1 MSMRGTDNTVTYWPK
16 RISLLALGLMLT
28 LAAHPTSAA
37 SDAELAVA
45 KEARA
50 ARAAAKASNG
60 SVKKLERQLQK
71 TQEAETAAKAA
82 VATARS
88 EANAAAAEEKAA
100 SGFAGVFG
108 ADPQKKLTRAE
119 AKQADLANRASSL
132 SSDLTA
138 ARLADTQARG
148 RLASAE
154 SAHSEIVGARQRA
167 ADAEKAEAAKA
178 KGTRKAY
185 ETALA
190 DHDRKQTEA
199 VRLSADA
206 DQLTS
211 RIAAL
216 EALEGG
222 ARQQVTGATTAAT
235 AAAESEDRAARRASI
250 KALRKA
256 ERDFLAIAK
265 ELTAK
270 RKKVGKVTAI
280 AERAQQSAAGA
291 ASVLA
296 AAETAYSPYEA
307 ADRAATEEAAAI
319 KAQQRQERED
329 LAAARKQVKAE
340 QDRIARQK
348 RDVARA
354 QAAEARQQ
362 AKEAKAEARQQAEK
376 AKAETRQ
383 QAEKAEAE
391 ARQQAEKA
399 KAEADRLAHAKKDKA
414 RAAADA
420 KKAEAAKAKAIRK
433 AYETAVAD
441 DNRTKKE
448 AIRLSA
454 AADQL
459 ASRVAELEGLEGGAK
474 QQVAE
479 TSAAAA
485 AAAESEDKSARRA
498 SIKALRKAERDFVGL
513 SKDISAKR
521 TKAGK
526 ARAAAEQAQQDSA
539 AAAAAL
545 AEAAGAYSPYQ
556 AAETAAAEA
565 AAAIKTQQEQERAAH
580 KQEKAER
587 DRVARQ
593 KHDEARAQ
601 AAEERRQ
608 AKAAK
613 AEADGLARAERDKA
627 RAAADVVKRQAAEE
641 RRQAKEA
648 KAEAKA
654 EADGL
659 ARAERD
665 KARAAA
671 DVVRAA
677 DDEAKRQAA
686 EERRQAKEAK
696 AAADGLARAERDV
709 ARAAADKAKRQAAAE
724 KAEADRLARAER
736 DKVRA
741 EANREG
747 DTERALK
754 TASRAASGAEKDLAD
769 AIADQNEAKGD
780 VAQAQTAAEAAKAE
794 VAAHATLVDQAEDDD
809 KARAKAMKALQ
820 KADKKSLRANA
831 DLEEARAAAAAAEQ
845 DAAAATAANDAAK
858 SALATATADFQ
869 PFAAARAEEARLN
882 EEVRVA
888 RQKVKE
894 DMRIKKAQE
903 KADRVAA
910 REEASSDA
918 EKLRREA
925 DATAAQAKEGEK
937 AAERERK
944 AAETR
949 AQETADAEHQEAI
962 ADLQARRE
970 SFNRARAQRKAA
982 EAELADIEN
991 AHRARIAR
999 LENELKFAKG
1009 EEAVA
1014 KIDIENNDQ
1023 LTHLIPAQIRDAE
1036 GDLSKEKDALA
1047 EHASAIANATS
1058 DTAREEE
1065 ILIMRGAGIRIDKL
1079 QEKMKSLRELLG
1091 NAGSDKLDAEKRLVL
1106 AVAQIREATARL
1118 ATIDDERDGRY
1129 IDLRKKVDER
1139 RAVEDSMEEGL
1150 ALLEENM
1157 LSTGYAR
1164 REIHP
1169 KPKRGE
1175 GIVIYDGPYPAE
1187 GPPAAATARS
1197 ADGPGG
1203 AQYDIG
1209 LVQVTGD
1216 REPVQQLE
1224 NWEQYVNDAMYSPMS
1239 EQDIEAFRQTVLKD
1253 LQDDGYVFATVS
1265 VYKPSLKLGFLKLR
1279 VHVGDTGD
1287 ITISG
1292 AKYHTA
1298 DNLLKSSAWITGEKF
1313 NYRKLYGDLFNLNV
1327 RPDLQ
1332 IDTRLKPKV
1341 DAFGRRVIDIELAV
1355 EDSYPMHLA
1364 LSIANSGTEET
1375 GDWRARGTLQH
1386 LNLTDRNDTLTIE
1399 YMTDPGG
1406 FDNVSSLSMSY
1417 YTPIGADKGLTFY
1430 TGWSESD
1437 FDDIF
1442 PLLDIYGEGYY
1453 LGLQLSKVLKSTKN
1467 YSLDL
1472 TGGWIYRYT
1481 ENTSDV
1487 AGVTSDRRDIKL
1499 SMPSAALGYSAK
1511 NFDRFGG
1518 RNFGSFTLTG
1528 NFAGKFG
1535 SASTAQF
1542 ENQNKDATGEFWI
1555 GTLRMARLQK
1565 LFRGEQDPGKWTMF
1579 MEFEGQAADDSLV
1592 SAVQYR
1598 LGGAESVRGY
1608 EEAEVLGDSGIRG
1621 TLEVRTP
1628 LIDNFIPGLK
1638 HAEDFLAENPDHW
1651 STHRLQFDAFA
1662 DFGRVETSAQQPG
1675 EHSSQTMMSIGA
1687 GLRLGFT
1694 KYSQIRLDYGYP
1706 LEDTEETNE
1715 GEGQFHFKLEILK

>member
-1 MSMRGTDNTVTYWPK
+1 M
-16 RISLLALGLMLT
+16 
-28 LAAHPTSAA
+28 
-37 SDAELAVA
+37 
-45 KEARA
+45 
-50 ARAAAKASNG
+50 
-60 SVKKLERQLQK
+60 
-71 TQEAETAAKAA
+71 
-82 VATARS
+82 
-88 EANAAAAEEKAA
+88 
-100 SGFAGVFG
+100 
-108 ADPQKKLTRAE
+108 
-119 AKQADLANRASSL
+119 
-132 SSDLTA
+132 
-138 ARLADTQARG
+138 
-148 RLASAE
+148 
-154 SAHSEIVGARQRA
+154 
-167 ADAEKAEAAKA
+167 
-178 KGTRKAY
+178 
-185 ETALA
+185 
-190 DHDRKQTEA
+190 
-199 VRLSADA
+199 
-206 DQLTS
+206 
-211 RIAAL
+211 
-216 EALEGG
+216 
-222 ARQQVTGATTAAT
+222 
-235 AAAESEDRAARRASI
+235 
-250 KALRKA
+250 
-256 ERDFLAIAK
+256 
-265 ELTAK
+265 
-270 RKKVGKVTAI
+270 
-280 AERAQQSAAGA
+280 
-291 ASVLA
+291 
-296 AAETAYSPYEA
+296 
-307 ADRAATEEAAAI
+307 
-319 KAQQRQERED
+319 
-329 LAAARKQVKAE
+329 
-340 QDRIARQK
+340 
-348 RDVARA
+348 
-354 QAAEARQQ
+354 
-362 AKEAKAEARQQAEK
+362 
-376 AKAETRQ
+376 
-383 QAEKAEAE
+383 
-391 ARQQAEKA
+391 
-399 KAEADRLAHAKKDKA
+399 
-414 RAAADA
+414 
-420 KKAEAAKAKAIRK
+420 
-433 AYETAVAD
+433 
-441 DNRTKKE
+441 
-448 AIRLSA
+448 
-454 AADQL
+454 
-459 ASRVAELEGLEGGAK
+459 
-474 QQVAE
+474 
-479 TSAAAA
+479 
-485 AAAESEDKSARRA
+485 
-498 SIKALRKAERDFVGL
+498 
-513 SKDISAKR
+513 
-521 TKAGK
+521 
-526 ARAAAEQAQQDSA
+526 
-539 AAAAAL
+539 
-545 AEAAGAYSPYQ
+545 
-556 AAETAAAEA
+556 
-565 AAAIKTQQEQERAAH
+565 
-580 KQEKAER
+580 
-587 DRVARQ
+587 
-593 KHDEARAQ
+593 
-601 AAEERRQ
+601 
-608 AKAAK
+608 
-613 AEADGLARAERDKA
+613 
-627 RAAADVVKRQAAEE
+627 
-641 RRQAKEA
+641 
-648 KAEAKA
+648 
-654 EADGL
+654 
-659 ARAERD
+659 
-665 KARAAA
+665 
-671 DVVRAA
+671 
-677 DDEAKRQAA
+677 
-686 EERRQAKEAK
+686 
-696 AAADGLARAERDV
+696 
-709 ARAAADKAKRQAAAE
+709 
-724 KAEADRLARAER
+724 
-736 DKVRA
+736 
-741 EANREG
+741 
-747 DTERALK
+747 K
-754 TASRAASGAEKDLAD
+754 TASRAASGAEQDLAA

-780 VAQAQTAAEAAKAE
+780 VAQAQTAAETAKAE
-794 VAAHATLVDQAEDDD
+794 VAAHATMVDHAEDD

-831 DLEEARAAAAAAEQ
+831 KLEDARAAAAAAEQ
-845 DAAAATAANDAAK
+845 AAAAAAATKDAAK
-858 SALATATADFQ
+858 SALITATADFQ
-869 PFAAARAEEARLN
+869 PFADARAAEARLN
-882 EEVRVA
+882 EEARIA

-894 DMRIKKAQE
+894 DMRVKKAQE

-910 REEASSDA
+910 REQASDDA

-925 DATAAQAKEGEK
+925 DAAKAKAKELEK

-991 AHRARIAR
+991 AHLARIAR

-1023 LTHLIPAQIRDAE
+1023 L
-1036 GDLSKEKDALA
+1036 
-1047 EHASAIANATS
+1047 
-1058 DTAREEE
+1058 
-1065 ILIMRGAGIRIDKL
+1065 
-1079 QEKMKSLRELLG
+1079 
-1091 NAGSDKLDAEKRLVL
+1091 DAEKRLVL
-1106 AVAQIREATARL
+1106 AAAQIREVTARL
-1118 ATIDDERDGRY
+1118 ATIDDQRDGRY
-1129 IDLRKKVDER
+1129 IDLRKEVDER
-1139 RAVEDSMEEGL
+1139 RAVEDSMEEAL
-1150 ALLEENM
+1150 AQLEENM

-1197 ADGPGG
+1197 ADGPRG

-1298 DNLLKSSAWITGEKF
+1298 DNLLKSSAWITGDKF

-1332 IDTRLKPKV
+1332 IDTLLKPKV

-1355 EDSYPMHLA
+1355 EDSYPIHLA
-1364 LSIANSGTEET
+1364 LNIANSGTEET

-1453 LGLQLSKVLKSTKN
+1453 FGLQLSKVLKSTKS

-1487 AGVTSDRRDIKL
+1487 AGVTSDRRDIKV
-1499 SMPSAALGYSAK
+1499 SMPSVALGYSSK
-1511 NFDRFGG
+1511 NFDRYGG

-1535 SASTAQF
+1535 SDSTAEF
-1542 ENQNKDATGEFWI
+1542 INQNKDATGEFWI

-1675 EHSSQTMMSIGA
+1675 EHSSQTMVSVGA

-1706 LEDTEETNE
+1706 LEGTEETNE

>member
-1 MSMRGTDNTVTYWPK
+1 MSIRSVEKTFAYWRK
-16 RISLLALGLMLT
+16 RISLLAFGLMLVF
-28 LAAHPTSAA
+28 AAYPASAA
-37 SDAELAVA
+37 SDAE
-45 KEARA
+45 
-50 ARAAAKASNG
+50 RAAAKEVRAA
-60 SVKKLERQLQK
+60 Q
-71 TQEAETAAKAA
+71 AAAK
-82 VATARS
+82 
-88 EANAAAAEEKAA
+88 
-100 SGFAGVFG
+100 
-108 ADPQKKLTRAE
+108 
-119 AKQADLANRASSL
+119 SS
-132 SSDLTA
+132 
-138 ARLADTQARG
+138 
-148 RLASAE
+148 
-154 SAHSEIVGARQRA
+154 
-167 ADAEKAEAAKA
+167 
-178 KGTRKAY
+178 RKAY
-185 ETALA
+185 EAALA
-190 DHDRKQTEA
+190 DHNRKQGEA
-199 VRLSADA
+199 SRLSADA

-211 RIAAL
+211 RIAEL

-222 ARQQVTGATTAAT
+222 ARQQVTDATAAAT
-235 AAAESEDRAARRASI
+235 AAAENDDKSARRASI
-250 KALRKA
+250 KALRQA
-256 ERDFLAIAK
+256 ERDFLGINK
-265 ELTAK
+265 DLTAK
-270 RKKVGKVTAI
+270 RKKVGKVTGA
-280 AERAQQSAAGA
+280 AERAQQGA
-291 ASVLA
+291 ATAAAALA

-307 ADRAATEEAAAI
+307 ADRAAAEEAAAI
-319 KAQQRQERED
+319 KAQKRQARED

-340 QDRIARQK
+340 QDRLAREK
-348 RDVARA
+348 REQARA
-354 QAAEARQQ
+354 RAAEERRQAKEAKAQERRQAEEAKAQ
-362 AKEAKAEARQQAEK
+362 AKEAKAEVDRQAKE
-376 AKAETRQ
+376 AKAEVDRQ
-383 QAEKAEAE
+383 AKE
-391 ARQQAEKA
+391 A
-399 KAEADRLAHAKKDKA
+399 KAESDRLAQAERDKV

-420 KKAEAAKAKAIRK
+420 KKAEVAKAKAIRK
-433 AYETAVAD
+433 AYEAAVAD
-441 DNRTKKE
+441 DKQKKKE
-448 AIRLSA
+448 TIRLSA

-459 ASRVAELEGLEGGAK
+459 AGHVAELEGLEGGAR

-479 TSAAAA
+479 ASSAAAAA
-485 AAAESEDKSARRA
+485 AAAESDDKSARRA
-498 SIKALRKAERDFVGL
+498 SVKALRKAERDFAGL
-513 SKDISAKR
+513 SKEITAKR

-526 ARAAAEQAQQDSA
+526 ARAAAGQAQQDSA

-545 AEAAGAYSPYQ
+545 AEAAAAYSPYQ
-556 AAETAAAEA
+556 AAERAAAEKA
-565 AAAIKTQQEQERAAH
+565 AAMKAQQQQERDAR

-587 DRVARQ
+587 DQVARQ
-593 KHDEARAQ
+593 KRDDARA
-601 AAEERRQ
+601 
-608 AKAAK
+608 
-613 AEADGLARAERDKA
+613 
-627 RAAADVVKRQAAEE
+627 
-641 RRQAKEA
+641 
-648 KAEAKA
+648 
-654 EADGL
+654 
-659 ARAERD
+659 
-665 KARAAA
+665 
-671 DVVRAA
+671 
-677 DDEAKRQAA
+677 QAA

-696 AAADGLARAERDV
+696 AAA
-709 ARAAADKAKRQAAAE
+709 
-724 KAEADRLARAER
+724 KAEADRLASVER
-736 DKVRA
+736 DKARA
-741 EANREG
+741 EADKARAVADEAKRKAAEERRQAKEAKAAAKAAAKAEAKREG
-747 DTERALK
+747 DTERAMK
-754 TASRAASGAEKDLAD
+754 TASRAASGAEQDLAA

-780 VAQAQTAAEAAKAE
+780 VAQAQTAAETAKAE
-794 VAAHATLVDQAEDDD
+794 AAAHATMVDHAEDD

-831 DLEEARAAAAAAEQ
+831 KLEDARAAAAAAEQ
-845 DAAAATAANDAAK
+845 AAAAAAATKDAAK
-858 SALATATADFQ
+858 SALITATADFQ
-869 PFAAARAEEARLN
+869 PFADARAAEARLN
-882 EEVRVA
+882 EEARIA

-894 DMRIKKAQE
+894 DMRVKKAQE

-910 REEASSDA
+910 REQASDDA

-925 DATAAQAKEGEK
+925 DAATAKAKELEK

-962 ADLQARRE
+962 DDLQARRG

-991 AHRARIAR
+991 AHLARIAR

-1023 LTHLIPAQIRDAE
+1023 P
-1036 GDLSKEKDALA
+1036 
-1047 EHASAIANATS
+1047 
-1058 DTAREEE
+1058 
-1065 ILIMRGAGIRIDKL
+1065 
-1079 QEKMKSLRELLG
+1079 
-1091 NAGSDKLDAEKRLVL
+1091 DAEKRLVL
-1106 AVAQIREATARL
+1106 AAAQIREATARL

-1129 IDLRKKVDER
+1129 IDLRKQVDER
-1139 RAVEDSMEEGL
+1139 RAVEDSMEEAL
-1150 ALLEENM
+1150 AQLEENM

-1298 DNLLKSSAWITGEKF
+1298 DNLLKSSAWITGDKF

-1332 IDTRLKPKV
+1332 IDTLLKPKV

-1453 LGLQLSKVLKSTKN
+1453 FGLQLSKVLKSTKN

-1499 SMPSAALGYSAK
+1499 SMPSVALGYSAK
-1511 NFDRFGG
+1511 NFDRYGG

-1535 SASTAQF
+1535 SDSTAEF
-1542 ENQNKDATGEFWI
+1542 INQNKDATGEFWI

-1621 TLEVRTP
+1621 TLEMRTP

-1675 EHSSQTMMSIGA
+1675 EHSSQTMVSIGA

-1706 LEDTEETNE
+1706 LEGTEETNE

>member
-1 MSMRGTDNTVTYWPK
+1 MSIRSVEKTFAYWRK
-16 RISLLALGLMLT
+16 RISLLAFGLMLVF
-28 LAAHPTSAA
+28 AAYPASAA
-37 SDAELAVA
+37 SDAE
-45 KEARA
+45 
-50 ARAAAKASNG
+50 RAAAKEVRAA
-60 SVKKLERQLQK
+60 Q
-71 TQEAETAAKAA
+71 AAAK
-82 VATARS
+82 
-88 EANAAAAEEKAA
+88 
-100 SGFAGVFG
+100 
-108 ADPQKKLTRAE
+108 
-119 AKQADLANRASSL
+119 SS
-132 SSDLTA
+132 
-138 ARLADTQARG
+138 
-148 RLASAE
+148 
-154 SAHSEIVGARQRA
+154 
-167 ADAEKAEAAKA
+167 
-178 KGTRKAY
+178 RKAY
-185 ETALA
+185 EAALA
-190 DHDRKQTEA
+190 DHNRKQGEA
-199 VRLSADA
+199 SRLSADA

-211 RIAAL
+211 RIAEL

-222 ARQQVTGATTAAT
+222 ARQQVTDATAAAT
-235 AAAESEDRAARRASI
+235 AAAENDDKSARRASI
-250 KALRKA
+250 KALRQA
-256 ERDFLAIAK
+256 ERDFLGINK
-265 ELTAK
+265 DLTAK
-270 RKKVGKVTAI
+270 RKKVGKVTGA
-280 AERAQQSAAGA
+280 AERAQQGA
-291 ASVLA
+291 ATAAAALA

-307 ADRAATEEAAAI
+307 ADRAAAEEAAAI
-319 KAQQRQERED
+319 KAQKRQARED

-340 QDRIARQK
+340 QDRLAREK
-348 RDVARA
+348 REQARA
-354 QAAEARQQ
+354 RAAEERRQAKEAKAQERRQAEEAKAQ
-362 AKEAKAEARQQAEK
+362 AKEAKAEVDRQAKE
-376 AKAETRQ
+376 AKAEVDRQ
-383 QAEKAEAE
+383 AKE
-391 ARQQAEKA
+391 A
-399 KAEADRLAHAKKDKA
+399 KAESDRLAQAERDKV

-420 KKAEAAKAKAIRK
+420 KKAEVAKAKAIRK
-433 AYETAVAD
+433 AYEAAVAD
-441 DNRTKKE
+441 DKQKKKE
-448 AIRLSA
+448 TIRLSA

-459 ASRVAELEGLEGGAK
+459 AGHVAELEGLEGGAR

-479 TSAAAA
+479 ASSAAAAA
-485 AAAESEDKSARRA
+485 AAAESDDKSARRA
-498 SIKALRKAERDFVGL
+498 SVKALRKAERDFAGL
-513 SKDISAKR
+513 SKEITAKR

-526 ARAAAEQAQQDSA
+526 ARAAAGQAQQDSA

-545 AEAAGAYSPYQ
+545 AEAAAAYSPYQ
-556 AAETAAAEA
+556 AAERAAAEKA
-565 AAAIKTQQEQERAAH
+565 AAMKAQQQQERDAR

-587 DRVARQ
+587 DQVARQ
-593 KHDEARAQ
+593 KRDDARA
-601 AAEERRQ
+601 
-608 AKAAK
+608 
-613 AEADGLARAERDKA
+613 
-627 RAAADVVKRQAAEE
+627 
-641 RRQAKEA
+641 
-648 KAEAKA
+648 
-654 EADGL
+654 
-659 ARAERD
+659 
-665 KARAAA
+665 
-671 DVVRAA
+671 
-677 DDEAKRQAA
+677 QAA

-696 AAADGLARAERDV
+696 AAA
-709 ARAAADKAKRQAAAE
+709 
-724 KAEADRLARAER
+724 KAEADRLASVER
-736 DKVRA
+736 DKARA
-741 EANREG
+741 EADKARAVADEAKRKAAEERRQVKEAKAAAKAEADRLASVERDKARAEADKARAVADEAKRKAAEERRQAKEAKAAAKAAAKAEAKREG
-747 DTERALK
+747 DTERAMK
-754 TASRAASGAEKDLAD
+754 TASRAASGAEQDLAA

-780 VAQAQTAAEAAKAE
+780 VAQAQTAAETAKAE
-794 VAAHATLVDQAEDDD
+794 AAAHATMVDHAEDD

-831 DLEEARAAAAAAEQ
+831 KLEDARAAAAAAEQ
-845 DAAAATAANDAAK
+845 AAAAAAATKDAAK
-858 SALATATADFQ
+858 SALITATADFQ
-869 PFAAARAEEARLN
+869 PFADARAAEARLN
-882 EEVRVA
+882 EEARIA

-894 DMRIKKAQE
+894 DMRVKKAQE

-910 REEASSDA
+910 REQASDDA

-925 DATAAQAKEGEK
+925 DAAKAKAKELEK

-962 ADLQARRE
+962 DDLQARRG

-991 AHRARIAR
+991 AHLARIAR

-1023 LTHLIPAQIRDAE
+1023 P
-1036 GDLSKEKDALA
+1036 
-1047 EHASAIANATS
+1047 
-1058 DTAREEE
+1058 
-1065 ILIMRGAGIRIDKL
+1065 
-1079 QEKMKSLRELLG
+1079 
-1091 NAGSDKLDAEKRLVL
+1091 DAEKRLVL
-1106 AVAQIREATARL
+1106 AAAQIREATARL

-1129 IDLRKKVDER
+1129 IDLRKQVDER
-1139 RAVEDSMEEGL
+1139 RAVEDSMEEAL
-1150 ALLEENM
+1150 AQLEENM

-1298 DNLLKSSAWITGEKF
+1298 DNLLKSSAWITGDKF

-1332 IDTRLKPKV
+1332 IDTLLKPKV

-1453 LGLQLSKVLKSTKN
+1453 FGLQLSKVLKSTKN

-1499 SMPSAALGYSAK
+1499 SMPSVALGYSAK
-1511 NFDRFGG
+1511 NFDRYGG

-1535 SASTAQF
+1535 SDSTAEF
-1542 ENQNKDATGEFWI
+1542 INQNKDATGEFWI

-1621 TLEVRTP
+1621 TLEMRTP

-1675 EHSSQTMMSIGA
+1675 EHSSQTMVSIGA

-1706 LEDTEETNE
+1706 LEGTEETNE

>member
-1 MSMRGTDNTVTYWPK
+1 MSTRGTDNTLAYWPK

-37 SDAELAVA
+37 SDAERAVA

-50 ARAAAKASNG
+50 ARAAAKASNA

-71 TQEAETAAKAA
+71 TQGAETAAKTA

-88 EANAAAAEEKAA
+88 EANAATAEEKAA
-100 SGFAGVFG
+100 TGFAGVFG

-119 AKQADLANRASSL
+119 AKQADLANRVSSL

-138 ARLADTQARG
+138 ARSADRAAQQ

-154 SAHSEIVGARQRA
+154 SAYSEIVGARQRA

-185 ETALA
+185 EATLA
-190 DHDRKQTEA
+190 DHNRKQTEA

-222 ARQQVTGATTAAT
+222 ARQQVTDATAKAT
-235 AAAESEDRAARRASI
+235 AAAESDDKAARRAGI

-270 RKKVGKVTAI
+270 RKKVGKVTTA

-291 ASVLA
+291 AGALA
-296 AAETAYSPYEA
+296 TAETAYSPYEA
-307 ADRAATEEAAAI
+307 ADRAAAEEAAAR

-348 RDVARA
+348 REEARA
-354 QAAEARQQ
+354 RAAEARQQ
-362 AKEAKAEARQQAEK
+362 AKEAKAEARRQAEK
-376 AKAETRQ
+376 AKAEARQ

-399 KAEADRLAHAKKDKA
+399 KADADRLARAKEDKA
-414 RAAADA
+414 RAVADA

-479 TSAAAA
+479 ASAAAA
-485 AAAESEDKSARRA
+485 AAAESDDKSARRA

-513 SKDISAKR
+513 SKDITAKR

-545 AEAAGAYSPYQ
+545 TKAAGAYSPYQ
-556 AAETAAAEA
+556 AAETAAAEK
-565 AAAIKTQQEQERAAH
+565 AAAIKTQQQQERAAR

-593 KHDEARAQ
+593 KRDEARAQ
-601 AAEERRQ
+601 ATEERRQ

-613 AEADGLARAERDKA
+613 AEADRLASAERDKA
-627 RAAADVVKRQAAEE
+627 RAA
-641 RRQAKEA
+641 
-648 KAEAKA
+648 
-654 EADGL
+654 
-659 ARAERD
+659 
-665 KARAAA
+665 
-671 DVVRAA
+671 
-677 DDEAKRQAA
+677 DDEAKRKAA

-696 AAADGLARAERDV
+696 AAA
-709 ARAAADKAKRQAAAE
+709 

-736 DKVRA
+736 DKARAAADEARAAADEAKHKAAEERRQAKEAKAAAKAEADRLARAERDKARA

-754 TASRAASGAEKDLAD
+754 TASRTASGAEKDLAA

-780 VAQAQTAAEAAKAE
+780 VAQAKTAAEAAKSE
-794 VAAHATLVDQAEDDD
+794 VAAHATLVDQAEDD

-831 DLEEARAAAAAAEQ
+831 ELEEARADAAAAEQ
-845 DAAAATAANDAAK
+845 AAAAAAADNDAAK

-869 PFAAARAEEARLN
+869 PFATARAEEARLN
-882 EEVRVA
+882 EEARVA
-888 RQKVKE
+888 RQMVKE

-903 KADRVAA
+903 KADRVAS
-910 REEASSDA
+910 REQAGSDA

-925 DATAAQAKEGEK
+925 DAAAAQAKEREK
-937 AAERERK
+937 TAERERK

-962 ADLQARRE
+962 ADLQARRD

-991 AHRARIAR
+991 AHRARITR
-999 LENELKFAKG
+999 LENELNFAKG

-1014 KIDIENNDQ
+1014 KVDIENNDQ

-1036 GDLSKEKDALA
+1036 GGLSKEKDALA

-1079 QEKMKSLRELLG
+1079 QEKIKSLQELLG
-1091 NAGSDKLDAEKRLVL
+1091 RVGSDKLDAEKRLVL
-1106 AVAQIREATARL
+1106 AAAQIREATARL

-1150 ALLEENM
+1150 AQLEENM

-1453 LGLQLSKVLKSTKN
+1453 FGLQLSKVLKSTKN

-1499 SMPSAALGYSAK
+1499 SMPSVALGYSAK
-1511 NFDRFGG
+1511 NFDRYGG

-1535 SASTAQF
+1535 SDSTAQF
-1542 ENQNKDATGEFWI
+1542 INQNKDATGEFWI

-1675 EHSSQTMMSIGA
+1675 EHSGQTMVSIGA

-1694 KYSQIRLDYGYP
+1694 KYSQIRFDYGYP

>member
-627 RAAADVVKRQAAEE
+627 RAAADVV
-641 RRQAKEA
+641 
-648 KAEAKA
+648 
-654 EADGL
+654 
-659 ARAERD
+659 
-665 KARAAA
+665 
-671 DVVRAA
+671 
-677 DDEAKRQAA
+677 KRQAA

>member
-1 MSMRGTDNTVTYWPK
+1 MSTRGTDNTLAYWPK

-28 LAAHPTSAA
+28 LAAYPTSAA
-37 SDAELAVA
+37 ADAEQAVA
-45 KEARA
+45 KEARD
-50 ARAAAKASNG
+50 ARAAAKASNA

-71 TQEAETAAKAA
+71 TQGAETAAKTA

-88 EANAAAAEEKAA
+88 EANAATAEEKAA
-100 SGFAGVFG
+100 TGFAGVFG

-119 AKQADLANRASSL
+119 AKQADLANRVSSL

-154 SAHSEIVGARQRA
+154 SAYSEIVGARQRA

-185 ETALA
+185 EATLA
-190 DHDRKQTEA
+190 DHNRKQTEA

-222 ARQQVTGATTAAT
+222 ARQQVTDATAKAT
-235 AAAESEDRAARRASI
+235 AAAESDDKAARRAGI

-270 RKKVGKVTAI
+270 RKKVGKVTAA

-291 ASVLA
+291 AGALA

-307 ADRAATEEAAAI
+307 ADRAAAEEAAAR

-348 RDVARA
+348 REEARA
-354 QAAEARQQ
+354 RAAEVRQQ

-399 KAEADRLAHAKKDKA
+399 KADADRLARAEKDKA

-441 DNRTKKE
+441 DNSTKKE

-479 TSAAAA
+479 ASAAAA
-485 AAAESEDKSARRA
+485 AAAESDDKSARRA

-513 SKDISAKR
+513 SKDITAKR

-545 AEAAGAYSPYQ
+545 TKAAGAYSPYQ
-556 AAETAAAEA
+556 AAETAAAEK
-565 AAAIKTQQEQERAAH
+565 AAAIKTQQQQERAAR
-580 KQEKAER
+580 KQEKADR

-593 KHDEARAQ
+593 KRDEARAQ
-601 AAEERRQ
+601 ATEERRQ

-613 AEADGLARAERDKA
+613 AEADRLASAERDKARAADDEVRAAADEAKRKADEERRQAKEAKAAAKAEADRLARAERDKA
-627 RAAADVVKRQAAEE
+627 RAAADE
-641 RRQAKEA
+641 
-648 KAEAKA
+648 
-654 EADGL
+654 
-659 ARAERD
+659 
-665 KARAAA
+665 ARAAA
-671 DVVRAA
+671 D
-677 DDEAKRQAA
+677 EAKRKAA

-696 AAADGLARAERDV
+696 AAA
-709 ARAAADKAKRQAAAE
+709 
-724 KAEADRLARAER
+724 KAEVDRLARAER
-736 DKVRA
+736 DKARA

-754 TASRAASGAEKDLAD
+754 TASRAASGAEKDLAA

-780 VAQAQTAAEAAKAE
+780 VAQAKTAAEAAKSE
-794 VAAHATLVDQAEDDD
+794 VAAQATLVDQAEDD

-831 DLEEARAAAAAAEQ
+831 ELEEARADAAAAEQ
-845 DAAAATAANDAAK
+845 DAAAAAAANDAAK

-882 EEVRVA
+882 EEARVA

-903 KADRVAA
+903 KADRVAS
-910 REEASSDA
+910 REQAGSDA

-925 DATAAQAKEGEK
+925 DAAAAQAKEREK
-937 AAERERK
+937 TAERERK

-962 ADLQARRE
+962 ADLQARRD

-991 AHRARIAR
+991 AHRARITR
-999 LENELKFAKG
+999 LENELNFAKG

-1014 KIDIENNDQ
+1014 KVDIENNDQ

-1036 GDLSKEKDALA
+1036 GGLSKEKDALA

-1079 QEKMKSLRELLG
+1079 QEKIKSLQELLG
-1091 NAGSDKLDAEKRLVL
+1091 RAGSDKLDAEKRLVL
-1106 AVAQIREATARL
+1106 AAAQIREATARL

-1150 ALLEENM
+1150 AQLEENM

>member
-1 MSMRGTDNTVTYWPK
+1 MSTRGTDNTLAYWPK

-37 SDAELAVA
+37 SDAERAAA

-50 ARAAAKASNG
+50 AGAAAKASNA

-71 TQEAETAAKAA
+71 TQEAETAAKAS

-88 EANAAAAEEKAA
+88 EANAAAAEEKADT
-100 SGFAGVFG
+100 GFGGIFG

-119 AKQADLANRASSL
+119 AKQADLANRVSSL

-138 ARLADTQARG
+138 ARSADRAAQQ

-154 SAHSEIVGARQRA
+154 SAHGEIVGARQRA

-185 ETALA
+185 EAALA
-190 DHDRKQTEA
+190 DHNRKQTEA

-222 ARQQVTGATTAAT
+222 ARQQVTDATAAAT
-235 AAAESEDRAARRASI
+235 AAAESEDKAARRASI

-256 ERDFLAIAK
+256 ERDFLAITK

-270 RKKVGKVTAI
+270 RKKVGKVTAT
-280 AERAQQSAAGA
+280 AERAQQGAAGA
-291 ASVLA
+291 AGALA

-307 ADRAATEEAAAI
+307 ADRAAAEEAAAI

-348 RDVARA
+348 REEARA
-354 QAAEARQQ
+354 RAAEARRQ

-399 KAEADRLAHAKKDKA
+399 KADADRLARAEKDKA

-441 DNRTKKE
+441 DNSTKKE

-479 TSAAAA
+479 ASAAAA
-485 AAAESEDKSARRA
+485 AAAESDDKSARRA

-513 SKDISAKR
+513 SKDITAKR

-545 AEAAGAYSPYQ
+545 TKAAGAYSPYQ
-556 AAETAAAEA
+556 AAETAAAEK
-565 AAAIKTQQEQERAAH
+565 AAAIKTQQQQERAAR
-580 KQEKAER
+580 KQEKADR

-593 KHDEARAQ
+593 KRDEARAQ
-601 AAEERRQ
+601 ATEERRQ

-613 AEADGLARAERDKA
+613 AEADRLASAERDKA
-627 RAAADVVKRQAAEE
+627 RAADDEV
-641 RRQAKEA
+641 
-648 KAEAKA
+648 
-654 EADGL
+654 
-659 ARAERD
+659 
-665 KARAAA
+665 RAAA
-671 DVVRAA
+671 D
-677 DDEAKRQAA
+677 EAKRKAD

-696 AAADGLARAERDV
+696 AAA
-709 ARAAADKAKRQAAAE
+709 

-736 DKVRA
+736 DKARA

-754 TASRAASGAEKDLAD
+754 TASRAASGAEKDLAA

-780 VAQAQTAAEAAKAE
+780 AAQAKTAAEAAKSE
-794 VAAHATLVDQAEDDD
+794 VAAHATLVDQAEDD

-831 DLEEARAAAAAAEQ
+831 ELEEARADAAAAEQ
-845 DAAAATAANDAAK
+845 AAAAAAADNDAAK

-882 EEVRVA
+882 EEARVA

-903 KADRVAA
+903 KADRVAS
-910 REEASSDA
+910 REQASSDA

-925 DATAAQAKEGEK
+925 DAAAAQAKEREK
-937 AAERERK
+937 TAERERK

-949 AQETADAEHQEAI
+949 AQDTAEAEHQEAI
-962 ADLQARRE
+962 ADLQARRD

-991 AHRARIAR
+991 AHRARITR
-999 LENELKFAKG
+999 LENELNFAKG

-1014 KIDIENNDQ
+1014 KVDIENNDQ

-1036 GDLSKEKDALA
+1036 GGLSKEKDALA

-1079 QEKMKSLRELLG
+1079 QEKIKSLQELLG
-1091 NAGSDKLDAEKRLVL
+1091 RAGSDKLDAEKRLVL
-1106 AVAQIREATARL
+1106 AAAQIREATARL

-1150 ALLEENM
+1150 AQLEENM

-1499 SMPSAALGYSAK
+1499 SMPSVALGYSAK
-1511 NFDRFGG
+1511 NFDRYGG

-1565 LFRGEQDPGKWTMF
+1565 LFRGAQDPGKWTMF

-1675 EHSSQTMMSIGA
+1675 EHSGQTMMSIGA

>member
-1 MSMRGTDNTVTYWPK
+1 MSTRGVDNTLVYWHK
-16 RISLLALGLMLT
+16 QISLLALGLMLV
-28 LAAHPTSAA
+28 LAAHPASAA
-37 SDAELAVA
+37 SDAEQAAA

-50 ARAAAKASNG
+50 ARAAAKASSAN
-60 SVKKLERQLQK
+60 VKKLERQLQK

-88 EANAAAAEEKAA
+88 EADAAADDDDEKAA
-100 SGFAGVFG
+100 SGLSGIFG
-108 ADPQKKLTRAE
+108 ADPQKKLARAE
-119 AKQADLANRASSL
+119 AKQADLASRASSL
-132 SSDLTA
+132 TSDLATA
-138 ARLADTQARG
+138 RNADRAAQQ

-154 SAHSEIVGARQRA
+154 SAHGDIVGARQRA
-167 ADAEKAEAAKA
+167 AAAEKAEAAKA
-178 KGTRKAY
+178 KNTRKAY

-190 DHDRKQTEA
+190 DHNRKQAEA
-199 VRLSADA
+199 ARLSADA

-211 RIAAL
+211 RIAEL
-216 EALEGG
+216 ETLDGA
-222 ARQQVTGATTAAT
+222 ARQQVTDATTAAT
-235 AAAESEDRAARRASI
+235 AAAESDDKAARRASI
-250 KALRKA
+250 RALRKA
-256 ERDFLAIAK
+256 ERDFLGITK

-270 RKKVGKVTAI
+270 RKKVGKVTGA

-291 ASVLA
+291 AGALA

-307 ADRAATEEAAAI
+307 ADRAVAEEAAAI

-340 QDRIARQK
+340 QDRIARQE
-348 RDVARA
+348 REEARA
-354 QAAEARQQ
+354 RAAEARQQ
-362 AKEAKAEARQQAEK
+362 AKEAKAEARRQAEK
-376 AKAETRQ
+376 AK
-383 QAEKAEAE
+383 AE

-399 KAEADRLAHAKKDKA
+399 KAEADRLARAERDKA

-420 KKAEAAKAKAIRK
+420 EKAEVAKAKAIRK

-448 AIRLSA
+448 AIRLRA

-459 ASRVAELEGLEGGAK
+459 ASRAAELEGLEGGAK

-479 TSAAAA
+479 ASAAAA
-485 AAAESEDKSARRA
+485 AAAESDDKSARRA

-513 SKDISAKR
+513 SKDITAKR

-526 ARAAAEQAQQDSA
+526 ASAAAEQARQDSV

-545 AEAAGAYSPYQ
+545 AEATAAYSPYQ
-556 AAETAAAEA
+556 AAEKAADEKAAAMKA
-565 AAAIKTQQEQERAAH
+565 QQQQERAAR
-580 KQEKAER
+580 KQEKAEG
-587 DRVARQ
+587 DRIARQ
-593 KHDEARAQ
+593 KRDEARAQAAEERAQ

-608 AKAAK
+608 AKEAKAK
-613 AEADGLARAERDKA
+613 AEAEADRLARAERDKA
-627 RAAADVVKRQAAEE
+627 RAAADEARAE
-641 RRQAKEA
+641 A
-648 KAEAKA
+648 AEAKRQVA
-654 EADGL
+654 EKKAAADRL
-659 ARAERD
+659 AQAERD
-665 KARAAA
+665 KARA
-671 DVVRAA
+671 
-677 DDEAKRQAA
+677 
-686 EERRQAKEAK
+686 
-696 AAADGLARAERDV
+696 
-709 ARAAADKAKRQAAAE
+709 
-724 KAEADRLARAER
+724 
-736 DKVRA
+736 
-741 EANREG
+741 EANRER

-754 TASRAASGAEKDLAD
+754 STSKAASAAEKDLAA

-780 VAQAQTAAEAAKAE
+780 VAQAQTAAEAAKTE
-794 VAAHATLVDQAEDDD
+794 VAAHATLVDQAEDD

-831 DLEEARAAAAAAEQ
+831 ELEEARAAAAAAEQ
-845 DAAAATAANDAAK
+845 AAAAAAAANDAAK

-888 RQKVKE
+888 RQKAKE
-894 DMRIKKAQE
+894 EIRIKKAQE

-910 REEASSDA
+910 REQARSDD
-918 EKLRREA
+918 EKQRREA
-925 DATAAQAKEGEK
+925 DAAAAQAKDREK

-949 AQETADAEHQEAI
+949 AQETAEAEHQEAI

-1036 GDLSKEKDALA
+1036 GGLSKEKDALA

-1079 QEKMKSLRELLG
+1079 QEKIKSLQELLG
-1091 NAGSDKLDAEKRLVL
+1091 KAGSDKLDAEKRLVL
-1106 AVAQIREATARL
+1106 AAAQIREATARL

-1150 ALLEENM
+1150 AQLEENM

-1364 LSIANSGTEET
+1364 LNIANSGTEET
-1375 GDWRARGTLQH
+1375 GDWRARGTVQH

-1406 FDNVSSLSMSY
+1406 FDNVSSLSLSY
-1417 YTPIGADKGLTFY
+1417 YTPVGADKGLTFF

-1453 LGLQLSKVLKSTKN
+1453 FGLQLSKVLKSTKN

-1499 SMPSAALGYSAK
+1499 SMPSVALGYSAK
-1511 NFDRFGG
+1511 NFDRYGG

-1535 SASTAQF
+1535 SDSTAEF
-1542 ENQNKDATGEFWI
+1542 INQNKDATGEFWI

-1565 LFRGEQDPGKWTMF
+1565 LFRGAQDPGKWTMF

-1598 LGGAESVRGY
+1598 IGGAESVRGY

-1651 STHRLQFDAFA
+1651 SVHRLQFDAFA

-1706 LEDTEETNE
+1706 LEGTEETNE

>member
-256 ERDFLAIAK
+256 ERDFLAITK

-627 RAAADVVKRQAAEE
+627 RAAADVV
-641 RRQAKEA
+641 
-648 KAEAKA
+648 
-654 EADGL
+654 
-659 ARAERD
+659 
-665 KARAAA
+665 
-671 DVVRAA
+671 
-677 DDEAKRQAA
+677 KRQAA

>member
-256 ERDFLAIAK
+256 ERDFLAITK

-613 AEADGLARAERDKA
+613 AE
-627 RAAADVVKRQAAEE
+627 
-641 RRQAKEA
+641 
-648 KAEAKA
+648 
-654 EADGL
+654 
-659 ARAERD
+659 
-665 KARAAA
+665 
-671 DVVRAA
+671 
-677 DDEAKRQAA
+677 
-686 EERRQAKEAK
+686 
-696 AAADGLARAERDV
+696 ADGLARAERDV

-1675 EHSSQTMMSIGA
+1675 EHSSQTMMSVGA